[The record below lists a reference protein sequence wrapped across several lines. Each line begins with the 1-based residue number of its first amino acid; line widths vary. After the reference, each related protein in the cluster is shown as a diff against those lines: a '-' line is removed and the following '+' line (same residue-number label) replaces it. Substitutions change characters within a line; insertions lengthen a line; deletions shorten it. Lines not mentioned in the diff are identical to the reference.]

1 MHRWLGFFLIGAAI
15 FLRPVRAVSMTASA
29 AERSIPTPPILAQ
42 DPRLD
47 KPVTLRLRK
56 CPLST
61 VTAALGGQIGVTL
74 TASPEV
80 ADEPAIVYATA
91 QPAKQVMQHLA
102 LLFNYRWRRHGKS
115 GEPGYELYQDVKSRQ
130 EEEALRQREVAQALE
145 ALRQAIRERLELA
158 QRSPD
163 DLNKAADAA
172 KAEEQAIDAS
182 LKTASAASAA
192 AGRRSAALDAA
203 ATRLRTMADPVQRAL
218 INAAASLRP
227 EQWEALAAGKPL
239 FLSTRPEEGMLP
251 LPSAVSRELRE
262 ARPKWGDPSIRYIH
276 DSPQDEAQF
285 NQMEA
290 ELQNG
295 WARAD
300 AIRVNIWLQISPRP
314 LGMLDWHGRPG
325 EAPSRQAI
333 LSVVPVPQIP
343 AGPHT
348 GFVLSYTGLK
358 VHGNEAPFSPDDGAK
373 PGDRKPGTDAN
384 ASAEASAARDPIL
397 GIRRSFPLEV
407 KFADPDFGWA
417 RFQFLNEVLPRIA
430 ETYGINLVADAYRQ
444 RFPMVL
450 PPSTK
455 EERSLAAVLDQYVLP
470 RAQWSREGE
479 FIHVRRWTW
488 YDDRLAEIPER
499 LVKYWAE
506 YLRKQPSLSLD
517 DAAALTLA
525 LRDEQLGSFEE
536 TMRDEGVLLKDAHL
550 VPESGFFYQSV
561 LTNAELLRAYAGLT
575 PAQHQGLE
583 AGKPVPSAAMAPD
596 ARAWLRAAM
605 TRRLR
610 LPADSYKGGLPPFLP
625 AVLSGEPPPALTL
638 SRFRLQ
644 DGSAPGGSFEQINLN
659 LEYGAEDRSV
669 QFIYIAPRIALE
681 RPPRE
686 VPAGTGRVVYARKG
700 GVVSR

>member
-1 MHRWLGFFLIGAAI
+1 MHRWLRFLLIGAAT
-15 FLRPVRAVSMTASA
+15 FFRPALAVSMTAAA
-29 AERSIPTPPILAQ
+29 AERPNAVAAILQQ
-42 DPRLD
+42 DSRLD

-56 CPLST
+56 SPLST
-61 VTAALGGQIGVTL
+61 VTAELGRQAGVALT
-74 TASPEV
+74 TAPEV
-80 ADEPAIVYATA
+80 ADEPAIVYVNT

-102 LLFNYRWRRHGKS
+102 VLFNYRWRRHGKS
-115 GEPGYELYQDVKSRQ
+115 GEPSYELYQDVKSRQ

-145 ALRQAIRERLELA
+145 GLQRAIRERLALA

-172 KAEEQAIDAS
+172 KAEEETIG
-182 LKTASAASAA
+182 

-218 INAAASLRP
+218 IHAAASLRP

-239 FLSTRPEEGMLP
+239 FFSTRPEEGMLP
-251 LPSAVSRELRE
+251 LPAAVSRELRE
-262 ARPKWGDPSIRYIH
+262 ARPKWGDPSIRYVH
-276 DSPQDEAQF
+276 DSPQEEAQF

-290 ELQNG
+290 ELRNG
-295 WARAD
+295 WERAD
-300 AIRVNIWLQISPRP
+300 AIRVNLWLEISPRP
-314 LGMLDWHGRPG
+314 FGMLDWHGRPG
-325 EAPSRQAI
+325 EAPSRQAT
-333 LSVVPVPQIP
+333 LSVVPAPQIP
-343 AGPHT
+343 PGPHT
-348 GFVLSYTGLK
+348 GFLLSYTGLK
-358 VHGNEAPFSPDDGAK
+358 VHDNEAPFSPGEVAKAAAQK
-373 PGDRKPGTDAN
+373 PGADAN
-384 ASAEASAARDPIL
+384 ADAEAPAARDPIL
-397 GIRRSFPLEV
+397 GIKRSFPLEV

-417 RFQFLNEVLPRIA
+417 RFQLLNEVLPRIA

-499 LVKYWAE
+499 LVKHWAE

-517 DAAALTLA
+517 DAASLTLA

-536 TMRDEGVLLKDAHL
+536 TMRDEGVLLKDPHL
-550 VPESGFFYQSV
+550 VPESGLFYQSV
-561 LTNAELLRAYAGLT
+561 LMNAELLRAYASLT
-575 PAQHQGLE
+575 PAQHQSLE
-583 AGKPVPSAAMAPD
+583 AVKPVSYAAMAPD

-625 AVLSGEPPPALTL
+625 AVLSGEPPPALAL

-669 QFIYIAPRIALE
+669 QFIFVAPRVTLE

-686 VPAGTGRVVYARKG
+686 TPAGVA